1 MKKTYLKSIGAST
14 SLTVLLGLLAANQ
27 AGAAVIYYNPSG
39 GATQVTSG
47 STYTWD
53 TVSTQW
59 DTTASTLGG
68 GVEVWN
74 STAAACFVGGNTFSG
89 TITVDIAASGVN
101 LPGLFNGAL
110 APDGVFLTI
119 NGPGVMNWNAGTGGL
134 DSSGSDGGTTTI
146 NAVMGG
152 AGQIETE
159 GSASLFLNANNTYTG
174 GTLLG
179 GAGGVNF
186 STSQAFGT
194 GTITWGRSAMV
205 LASQGTQALALANNM
220 ATAAGDTLTFVGGAN
235 AATTINGTTT
245 LATGTST
252 LQVNAGT
259 PLTLAGNI
267 GQVGT
272 ANFVKTGA
280 GQLIMSG
287 NGSWTGTTTVTAGTL
302 SAGPNGNTPYG
313 NSSQIIM
320 NGGNLDLAQQT
331 LSTNGTLSLTASSSI
346 DFSGY
351 AQISFANSAG
361 VTWTSAKLLNL
372 LNYDG
377 SLQVGVDATG
387 LTSAQLAEIEVDGNS
402 TTIGQAYIDGNGF
415 VQLVPEPS
423 SLALGALGGLSMLW
437 MIKRRKVA

>member
-39 GATQVTSG
+39 GAAQVTSG

-59 DTTASTLGG
+59 DTTSSVLGG
-68 GVEVWN
+68 GVQVWN
-74 STAAACFVGGNTFSG
+74 SIDAACFVGGSTFSG
-89 TITVDIAASGVN
+89 TITVDVAASGVN

-110 APDGVFLTI
+110 SPAGMFLTI
-119 NGPGVMNWNAGTGGL
+119 NGPGVMNWNAGLGGL
-134 DSSGSDGGTTTI
+134 DTSGSDGGTTTI

-159 GSASLFLNANNTYTG
+159 GSDSLFLNANNTYTG

-205 LASQGTQALALANNM
+205 LASQGTQALTLANNM
-220 ATAAGDTLTFVGGAN
+220 LTATGDVLTFVGGAN

-252 LQVNAGT
+252 IQVNAGT

-272 ANFVKTGA
+272 ANFIKTGA

-287 NGSWTGTTTVTAGTL
+287 IGTYTGTTTVTAGTL
-302 SAGPNGNTPYG
+302 SAGPNGTTPYAL
-313 NSSQIIM
+313 SSQIIM
-320 NGGNLDLAQQT
+320 NGGNLDLSQQT
-331 LSTNGTLSLTASSSI
+331 LATIGTLSLTASSSM

-361 VTWTSAKLLNL
+361 VTWTGSKLLDL

-402 TTIGQAYIDGNGF
+402 STIGQAYIDPNGF